1 MKTTNISKPD
11 YSEAGFMNLSM
22 KIKFV
27 QFCRDLQ
34 VMNDFTID
42 CATAETAWVEIIKDL
57 HKVWVQGAGA
67 DQDEIKQDL
76 FLRRAI
82 YQMEG
87 DAVNQYWKK
96 QAEKFGDTRL
106 NRGLDVDLSDIIT
119 RDDAEEEHD
128 IGDMSDSDFSFCSDV
143 EQNKKGTWK
152 EKPVK
157 PRTPSEIHRDEE
169 LAVLQ
174 MKLCKSSRSKVQ
186 GVADISAG
194 VGTLGLGG
202 NVVVLA
208 AEGEVMENAP
218 MDISDDEAID
228 VDG

>member
-27 QFCRDLQ
+27 QFCGDLQ

-82 YQMEG
+82 YQ
-87 DAVNQYWKK
+87 VSSY
-96 QAEKFGDTRL
+96 F
-106 NRGLDVDLSDIIT
+106 I
-119 RDDAEEEHD
+119 
-128 IGDMSDSDFSFCSDV
+128 
-143 EQNKKGTWK
+143 
-152 EKPVK
+152 
-157 PRTPSEIHRDEE
+157 
-169 LAVLQ
+169 LAQ
-174 MKLCKSSRSKVQ
+174 
-186 GVADISAG
+186 
-194 VGTLGLGG
+194 
-202 NVVVLA
+202 
-208 AEGEVMENAP
+208 
-218 MDISDDEAID
+218 ID
-228 VDG
+228 VDDSAEDGGRCC